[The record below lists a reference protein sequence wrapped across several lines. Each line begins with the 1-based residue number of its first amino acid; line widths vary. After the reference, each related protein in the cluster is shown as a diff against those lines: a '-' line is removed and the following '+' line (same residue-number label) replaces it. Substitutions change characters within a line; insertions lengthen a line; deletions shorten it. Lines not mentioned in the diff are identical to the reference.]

1 MTRVIVGALLLLAA
15 LHTTAAELRGVVVGI
30 AEGDTLTVLDGDNKQ
45 HRIRLAGID
54 APEKQQTFFK
64 KSRQNLSDLAFKK
77 QATLDCYRTDGLK
90 RKVCRVSIN
99 GKDVALAQV
108 QAGLAWH
115 YKQFEKEQTPSE
127 RAAYARAEADAR
139 ASRIGLWQHERPVAP
154 WDFRR
159 HGVK

>member
-1 MTRVIVGALLLLAA
+1 MSRVFAGALLLLAA
-15 LHTTAAELRGVVVGI
+15 MHTTAAELRGVVVGI
-30 AEGDTLTVLDGDNKQ
+30 DEGDVLTVRDSDNKQ

-54 APEKQQTFFK
+54 APDKQQTFFK
-64 KSRQNLSDLAFKK
+64 KSRQNLSDLALKK

-90 RKVCRVSIN
+90 RKVCRVSVHGRDI
-99 GKDVALAQV
+99 ALAQV

-115 YKQFEKEQTPSE
+115 YKQLHPEQTASE
-127 RAAYARAEADAR
+127 RAAYAKAEADAR